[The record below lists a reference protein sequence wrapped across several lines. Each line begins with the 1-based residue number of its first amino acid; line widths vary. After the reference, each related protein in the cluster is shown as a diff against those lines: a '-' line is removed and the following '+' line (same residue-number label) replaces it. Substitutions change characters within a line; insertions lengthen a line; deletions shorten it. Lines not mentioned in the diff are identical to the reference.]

1 MVLKFILSIGTRL
14 DLIAFFNL
22 KGQVLM
28 YRLTN
33 KGERIREMFDSIAP
47 RYDLLNRLLSLG
59 IDRRWRRFAVKQIKY
74 ADGGRILDVAT
85 GTADVAL
92 QIAATTP
99 DSVTITGVDFS
110 PQMVE
115 LGREKVGMSPFSGRI
130 SLQVAPCEA
139 IPFAENSFD
148 SATIAFGIRNVV
160 DRLCGLQEILRVLK
174 PGGRIVI
181 LEFSNPRSKLFKTAY
196 NFYFL
201 KILPLIGGLVSN
213 FSAYKYLPDSVLEFP
228 SQEEFKKIMSEAGF
242 KAVTHTDL
250 TFGIATVYTGDKAAS
265 VG

>member
-1 MVLKFILSIGTRL
+1 
-14 DLIAFFNL
+14 
-22 KGQVLM
+22 M

-33 KGERIREMFDSIAP
+33 KGEHIREMFNSIAP

-59 IDRRWRRFAVKQIKY
+59 IDRRWRRFAVKQIRF

-92 QIAATTP
+92 EIAATTP
-99 DSVTITGVDFS
+99 KSVTVTGVDFS

-115 LGREKVGMSPFSGRI
+115 LGREKVKRSQFADRI
-130 SLQVAPCEA
+130 KLEVAPCEA

-160 DRLCGLQEILRVLK
+160 DRSCGLREILRVLK
-174 PGGRIVI
+174 PGGKIVI
-181 LEFSNPRSKLFKTAY
+181 LEFSNPQSKIFKALY

-201 KILPLIGGLVSN
+201 KILPLVGGLISN

-228 SQEEFKKIMSEAGF
+228 SREEFKKIMAEAGF
-242 KAVTHTDL
+242 KTITHKDL
-250 TFGIATVYTGDKAAS
+250 TFGIATVYTGEKSAPKA
-265 VG
+265 V